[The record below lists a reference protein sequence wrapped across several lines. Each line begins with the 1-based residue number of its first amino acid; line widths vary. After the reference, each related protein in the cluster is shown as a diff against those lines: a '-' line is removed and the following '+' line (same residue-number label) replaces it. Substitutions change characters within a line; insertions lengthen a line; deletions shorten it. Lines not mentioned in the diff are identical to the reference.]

1 MSTYLVVNNSS
12 LLCNTSANAPYIQV
26 ESEYLPLTTNTDVGR
41 IDVHVTDEYTTYNV
55 INLTTTTS
63 EMTQEETV
71 ATTGYSGTYEDYIGT
86 GTVISSNSVTM
97 YRQQIRA
104 TSYGGERYSSGN
116 NGFIV
121 TNEYMTIPQT
131 ASYTL
136 ASNSN
141 WARVGASTYTVSTSA
156 ESVLRMGPRDGLK
169 NASSTYTRGTR
180 ISVSYNGGVGTFV
193 TSALISSKTNLYQRT
208 DIKSLSTYYSNSTI
222 YGSGRVY
229 DGVSTYTSFNTA
241 SDATASVYTES
252 VISST
257 VSYTDTLTVEVT
269 SSSFTTQTQTDTQT
283 AASTLWSAST
293 SEEASGSHITTVLSV
308 SYGQSYRTSNSSG
321 GGAASAYITYRYSNM
336 DVNGTISNSN
346 TLYDGIT
353 YPCHSTYSF
362 FNSTSSHV
370 THEASWWYANL
381 VASATIIDS
390 ASTTVDQSTYTGG
403 AYNYTTNR
411 TTQSSAFDT
420 YSTSYSSIE
429 SLRTNTV
436 RRTTYSSYETTET
449 SSASNETYS
458 NSYTTEVTQT
468 LTYTETITGEVH

>member
-26 ESEYLPLTTNTDVGR
+26 ESEYLPLTTNTDTGR

-63 EMTQEETV
+63 ETTQEETV

-97 YRQQIRA
+97 LKQQIRA
-104 TSYGGERYSSGN
+104 TSSNGAQYSSGAN
-116 NGFIV
+116 AFII

-131 ASYTL
+131 ASFTF

-141 WARVGASTYTVSTSA
+141 WDQVGQSTYTTSTNG

-169 NASSTYTRGTR
+169 NASSTYTKGDY
-180 ISVSYNGGVGTFV
+180 ISISYDGGVGTFSTTSLMSSRTV
-193 TSALISSKTNLYQRT
+193 TYKAATGGTR
-208 DIKSLSTYYSNSTI
+208 STRYSVSTI
-222 YGSGRVY
+222 YGSGMIY
-229 DGVSTYTSFNTA
+229 DGRSIFTSFNTA

-283 AASTLWSAST
+283 TASTLWSAST

-321 GGAASAYITYRYSNM
+321 GGAASAYMTYRYSNM

-362 FNSTSSHV
+362 SNATSSHV

-381 VASATIIDS
+381 VASATIIDG
-390 ASTTVDQSTYTGG
+390 AYTTVDQSTYTGG

-458 NSYTTEVTQT
+458 NSYTTGVTQT